1 MKKLYLFANWKM
13 YLGVAESEKL
23 ARAFGKISN
32 PKGSEIVIFPSA
44 LAMSTAA
51 PIFKKNKFL
60 FGAQNIHW
68 SDHGGFTGEVYVA
81 MYKELG
87 CTHALVGHSERRRL
101 FHESDQ
107 DVRLKLEAILDEKII
122 PVLCVGETLEE
133 RKAGKVEEVLEKQL
147 KSAYANL
154 LLPKG
159 IGLIVAY
166 EPVWAIGT
174 GESCDSEEAERIAG
188 FISELVKKITGQ
200 TPVVLYGGSV
210 SAENIRNYINQPNI
224 QGVLVGGA
232 SAAKESW
239 SELIEKLT

>member
-68 SDHGGFTGEVYVA
+68 SDHGGFTGEVSVA

-147 KSAYANL
+147 QSAYANL